1 MGWKRCRG
9 ADNDDMLGG
18 ASDRRAYADD
28 RERERERE
36 RVRATMRVSHIDD
49 RLVRYSGW
57 CVVFS
62 FFVTDHSNKNKYT
75 QYQIS

>member
-28 RERERERE
+28 RERERERKSE
-36 RVRATMRVSHIDD
+36 S
-49 RLVRYSGW
+49 
-57 CVVFS
+57 
-62 FFVTDHSNKNKYT
+62 DHACEPHR
-75 QYQIS
+75 